1 LGKRRRNALFLK
13 SDGTFQGSFKGIANW
28 TQKCDSATARAYIP
42 QGERFGHKEAV
53 HTFAP
58 SANLHEN
65 HPHAV
70 GTGHEQK

>member
-1 LGKRRRNALFLK
+1 MLQRYENNL
-13 SDGTFQGSFKGIANW
+13 IANW